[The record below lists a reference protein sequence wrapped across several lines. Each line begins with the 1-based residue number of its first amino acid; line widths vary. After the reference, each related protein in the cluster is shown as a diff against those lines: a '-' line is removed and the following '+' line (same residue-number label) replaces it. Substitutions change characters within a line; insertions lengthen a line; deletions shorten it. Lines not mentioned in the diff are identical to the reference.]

1 MASLEDR
8 ATPFA
13 LSSVTS
19 ILQTDPGGKLKG
31 AFALQNLVHPA
42 LLPSS
47 FYRLSAGV
55 IRVPPPLTIGDLR
68 VLGPKDLRGAWSP
81 VPLQALLLTS
91 SGVRRE
97 RQSLGH
103 VLYW

>member
-1 MASLEDR
+1 MASLEAR

-19 ILQTDPGGKLKG
+19 ILQTDLGGKLKG
-31 AFALQNLVHPA
+31 SFALQNLVHPA

-47 FYRLSAGV
+47 FYHLSAGV
-55 IRVPPPLTIGDLR
+55 IRVPPPLMIGDLR
-68 VLGPKDLRGAWSP
+68 ILGPKGLRGPWSLF
-81 VPLQALLLTS
+81 PLQAHLLTS
-91 SGVRRE
+91 SGVGRE